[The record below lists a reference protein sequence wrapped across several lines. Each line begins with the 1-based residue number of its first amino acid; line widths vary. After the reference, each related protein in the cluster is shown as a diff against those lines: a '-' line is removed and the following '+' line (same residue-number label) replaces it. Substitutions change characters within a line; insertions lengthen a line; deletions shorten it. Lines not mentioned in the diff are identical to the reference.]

1 VSADSPSVG
10 DWRPRTSGEKDR
22 GSASAEGGSGWDP
35 GRAAEA
41 GPRRSVPSDEGGDP
55 ESGAAAADPAAARR
69 WRPAE
74 DAGARRSDPDAV
86 EVAGNRA
93 GSDPRRSESASGIE
107 PSTEVAPRQATAR
120 FTLASGSP
128 RRRELLARVGIH
140 PLVAPVE
147 VDETPLDHETPV
159 ECVLRL
165 ARAKANASPAPV
177 ALAADTVVALDGH
190 ILGKPRDRDH
200 ADQLLRWLSGR
211 THRVHSAVV
220 LRVEDRS
227 SWDLVTTDVRFRV
240 LLEAEIAHYLDSG
253 EPWDK
258 AGAYGIQG
266 LGGAFVECID
276 GSYTNVVGLPLSQ
289 TLRLL
294 RREGVWSP
302 EDPFDPGEGAS

>member
-1 VSADSPSVG
+1 
-10 DWRPRTSGEKDR
+10 
-22 GSASAEGGSGWDP
+22 
-35 GRAAEA
+35 
-41 GPRRSVPSDEGGDP
+41 
-55 ESGAAAADPAAARR
+55 
-69 WRPAE
+69 
-74 DAGARRSDPDAV
+74 
-86 EVAGNRA
+86 
-93 GSDPRRSESASGIE
+93 
-107 PSTEVAPRQATAR
+107 
-120 FTLASGSP
+120 
-128 RRRELLARVGIH
+128 LARVGIH
-140 PLVAPVE
+140 PPVAPVD